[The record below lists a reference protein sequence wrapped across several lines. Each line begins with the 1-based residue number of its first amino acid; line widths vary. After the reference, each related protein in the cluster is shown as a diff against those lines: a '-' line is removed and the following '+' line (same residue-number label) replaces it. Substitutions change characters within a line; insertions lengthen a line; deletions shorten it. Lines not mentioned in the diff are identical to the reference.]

1 MKPKRNGVKPP
12 SRHALN
18 LGCGKNILPAAE
30 GWTNLDRVPLPGV
43 NCVCE
48 LDGGSPSIPFPDNY
62 FQLILAS
69 HVLEHITHIL
79 PLMQELHRVSAPGAV
94 LLIRVPYGA
103 SNSAFEDPTH
113 VRHYFPNSFMYY
125 GQPAYARA
133 DYGYRGDWKTIERQL
148 ILSPDFNS
156 EMLPEDPADQ
166 YKFISA
172 YWNVV
177 QEMVASLECV
187 KPIRAM
193 TDVDEPAKLSL
204 VQVGG

>member
-1 MKPKRNGVKPP
+1 MRVARN
-12 SRHALN
+12 ALN
-18 LGCGKNILPAAE
+18 LGCGKHIMPASE
-30 GWTNLDRVPLPGV
+30 GWTNLDRANLPGV

-48 LDGGSPSIPFPDNY
+48 LDSLSVSLPFPDNH
-62 FQLILAS
+62 FQFILAS
-69 HVLEHITHIL
+69 HVLEHIHHIL

-103 SNSAFEDPTH
+103 SNIAFEDPTH

-148 ILSPDFNS
+148 ILTPDFNS
-156 EMLPEDPADQ
+156 DMLPEEPADQ

-204 VQVGG
+204 VQAGG

>member
-1 MKPKRNGVKPP
+1 MRVARN
-12 SRHALN
+12 ALN
-18 LGCGKNILPAAE
+18 LGCGKHIMPAAE
-30 GWTNLDRVPLPGV
+30 GWTNLDRANLPGV

-48 LDGGSPSIPFPDNY
+48 LDSPSVSLPFPDNH
-62 FQLILAS
+62 FQFILAS
-69 HVLEHITHIL
+69 HVLEHIHHIL
-79 PLMQELHRVSAPGAV
+79 PLMEELHRVSAPGAV

-103 SNSAFEDPTH
+103 SNIAFEDPTH

-148 ILSPDFNS
+148 ILNPDFNT

-177 QEMVASLECV
+177 QEMVASLTCV
-187 KPIRAM
+187 KPIRKM
-193 TDVDEPAKLSL
+193 TDADEPAKLSL
-204 VQVGG
+204 VQAGAPHGT